1 MNNEKEKIDKQHEDL
16 LKAINDGELNIGQ
29 VDWISFLS
37 TYINTFSSSNYPIS
51 TIAWTWALCGEID
64 EPTKRMDL
72 LGIWQDVAHK
82 CFSTKEESYEFIAN
96 CDCLVRINSRLR
108 WLYIHESAQLP
119 HTYDGVWGGKNLNE
133 LALLWSDN
141 HVRSC
146 DLVALASEI
155 HNTVHAGEKAPIIEY
170 FLYSSRNYN
179 KLYFDNIYDFSR
191 NLFLAESFRQYLVT
205 GKMNT
210 DAPLTFVDIKRK
222 IRNACFDE
230 YIRLRLAQIEAEM
243 DDDNS
248 LLLDPTIDDLYQE
261 LYNQESSVVNREQMF
276 EDFRGSQAY
285 HDRWYRGRP
294 EVLQMIK
301 YFIDYLNWKME
312 HLHDESKQAK
322 VIVQNGDY
330 VAGNKYTGTVI
341 ENVENGGIGVQQV
354 FNQPQSAQTAQET
367 TTTFTPEDKR
377 GPKYQVLFADKNGD
391 EDTRRT
397 KIEKERLL
405 RYLRDYD
412 LASVQLTSSKRNE
425 LIKVVVC
432 FCKKWIGERY
442 ASTSISST
450 ALARF
455 LIETCGI
462 DKKVNQISVANV
474 LQRLLASGEYDET
487 IYDQVCEY
495 F

>member
-1 MNNEKEKIDKQHEDL
+1 MNKEIDNIDKQHEDL
-16 LKAINDGELNIGQ
+16 LKAINNGELNIGQ

-37 TYINTFSSSNYPIS
+37 TYINTFRSSNFPIS

-72 LGIWQDVAHK
+72 LGIWQDAAPK
-82 CFSTKEESYEFIAN
+82 CFTTKEESDEFIAN

-119 HTYDGVWGGKNLNE
+119 HTYDEVWGGKNLNE

-141 HVRSC
+141 HVTSN

-155 HNTVHAGEKAPIIEY
+155 HNTVHSGEKAPIIEY

-261 LYNQESSVVNREQMF
+261 LYNQESSVVDREYMF

-285 HDRWYRGRP
+285 HDRWFNGRP
-294 EVLQMIK
+294 EVLQMMK
-301 YFIDYLNWKME
+301 YFMDYLDWKME
-312 HLHDESKQAK
+312 HLHKNDKSK
-322 VIVQNGDY
+322 VIVNNGDY
-330 VAGNKYTGTVI
+330 VAGNKITGDVI
-341 ENVENGGIGVQQV
+341 ENVEAGGVGKQIIYGKRQDESER
-354 FNQPQSAQTAQET
+354 QSPSDQTEHTIERIQEEKL
-367 TTTFTPEDKR
+367 F
-377 GPKYQVLFADKNGD
+377 KYIHYSIIDD
-391 EDTRRT
+391 D
-397 KIEKERLL
+397 ERL
-405 RYLRDYD
+405 RIHK
-412 LASVQLTSSKRNE
+412 SVCNIVRLPKMQQICGALKE
-425 LIKVVVC
+425 LIK
-432 FCKKWIGERY
+432 E
-442 ASTSISST
+442 
-450 ALARF
+450 
-455 LIETCGI
+455 
-462 DKKVNQISVANV
+462 KKVLS
-474 LQRLLASGEYDET
+474 T
-487 IYDQVCEY
+487 IDQGAMLTELRHLGMPADQPGFSDQNFY
-495 F
+495 SYYKI